1 MLDLTQIINSL
12 SQLQQMQNSGATNKN
27 NALQAELNEVQEN
40 FQKTFQELIAS
51 MTTLQQNTSAAETAD
66 TGPIALGVVGAPVE
80 ELVTREAAV
89 QKREPEFMIKYQGL
103 GKHSITGQR
112 QYGATLFVDGE
123 PAVKLGP
130 ETSKEDLRNKIDL
143 EMAKVRASLDGAAK
157 IIATNYG
164 TEKVLVS
171 PNGELASQHAA
182 NYYDQ
187 VDKYYN
193 LRAIAE

>member
-1 MLDLTQIINSL
+1 MLDLTRIINSS
-12 SQLQQMQNSGATNKN
+12 SQLQQIQNSGATNKN
-27 NALQAELNEVQEN
+27 NGLQAELNEVQEN

-112 QYGATLFVDGE
+112 QYGAILFVDGD

-143 EMAKVRASLDGAAK
+143 EMAKVLASYDGAAK
-157 IIATNYG
+157 IVAINYG

-171 PNGELASQHAA
+171 PNGELTSQHAA
-182 NYYDQ
+182 NYYNQ
-187 VDKYYN
+187 VDKYFN
-193 LRAIAE
+193 LSAIAE

>member
-40 FQKTFQELIAS
+40 FQKTFRELIAS
-51 MTTLQQNTSAAETAD
+51 MTTLQQNTSAADAD

-112 QYGATLFVDGE
+112 QYGAILFVDGD

-143 EMAKVRASLDGAAK
+143 EMAKVLASYDGAAK
-157 IIATNYG
+157 IVAINYG

-171 PNGELASQHAA
+171 PNGELTSQHAA